1 MINPPLHVIA
11 AVLLA
16 AAFTPTL
23 SFAQTEA
30 DVTTSYDSSYEV
42 EQPDVTKPVTTGL
55 EYHLY
60 APGEGVSAT
69 GSVWEEILSR
79 VENLTAVT
87 VELKDREGDA
97 IDRQEASLDASGSYN
112 ATVQIP
118 ENAGAGTYT
127 VETRA
132 ELEGDDLGIIELIT
146 SATLQSSMQF
156 VVSERAEYDVEAEGQ
171 GFRVAIASNSEVDN
185 FVFDQEGK
193 KIAFSVEGGD
203 GTKGVT
209 EVTVPKSL
217 LSGEMKVFLD
227 GELLSEQDV
236 ILKSDTAQE
245 STFEINYDHSVHEVE
260 VTGTNVIPEFPIAS
274 IVAAASMLAIVGVMV
289 VRARGY
295 LRLRG

>member
-1 MINPPLHVIA
+1 MINATLPMIA

-16 AAFTPTL
+16 AALTPTL

-42 EQPDVTKPVTTGL
+42 EQPDVTKPVTIGL
-55 EYHLY
+55 EHHLY
-60 APGEGVSAT
+60 APGEGVSVT
-69 GSVWEEILSR
+69 GAVWTEILSR
-79 VENLTAVT
+79 VESLTTVT
-87 VELKDREGDA
+87 VELKDQEGDA
-97 IDRQEASLDASGSYN
+97 IDRQEASLDADGSFN

-118 ENAGAGTYT
+118 DNAGAGMYT

-132 ELEGDDLGIIELIT
+132 ELEGDNLGIIESIT
-146 SATLQSSMQF
+146 SATLQSSIQF

-171 GFRVAIASNSEVDN
+171 DFRVAIASNSKVDN

-193 KIAFSVEGGD
+193 KIAFSVEGED
-203 GTKGVT
+203 GTNGVT
-209 EVTVPKSL
+209 EVTVPKVL

-227 GELLSEQDV
+227 RELMSEEDV

-245 STFEINYDHSVHEVE
+245 STFEINYDHSVHQVE
-260 VTGTNVIPEFPIAS
+260 VTGTNVIPEFPVVTV
-274 IVAAASMLAIVGVMV
+274 VAAASMLAIVGVTV
-289 VRARGY
+289 VRTRGY